1 MTTCITLCFT
11 LQFPRMYK
19 FNCPVQK
26 SFSLMEPLKY
36 FGKCSAYKILMK
48 KLYTKLNPMIL
59 FKHTKEAKNIM
70 EIQNKGKLILHNI
83 RKIHI
88 ILIDI

>member
-1 MTTCITLCFT
+1 
-11 LQFPRMYK
+11 
-19 FNCPVQK
+19 
-26 SFSLMEPLKY
+26 
-36 FGKCSAYKILMK
+36 
-48 KLYTKLNPMIL
+48 MIL

-70 EIQNKGKLILHNI
+70 EIQNKGKLILNNI